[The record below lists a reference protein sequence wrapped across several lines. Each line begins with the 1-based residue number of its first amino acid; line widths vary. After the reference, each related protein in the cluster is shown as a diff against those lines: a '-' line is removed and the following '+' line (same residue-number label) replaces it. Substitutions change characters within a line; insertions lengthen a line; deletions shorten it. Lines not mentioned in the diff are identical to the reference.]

1 MLLYSHVL
9 IDQKQNKQEN
19 KLGLR
24 NETKETRMMK

>member
-1 MLLYSHVL
+1 MLLFSNVL

-24 NETKETRMMK
+24 NETRRNKNDE